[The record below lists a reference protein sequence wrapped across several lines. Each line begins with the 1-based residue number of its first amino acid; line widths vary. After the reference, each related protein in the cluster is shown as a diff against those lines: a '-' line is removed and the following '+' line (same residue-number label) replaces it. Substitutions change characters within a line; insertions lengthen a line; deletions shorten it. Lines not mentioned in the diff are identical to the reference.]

1 MKKDLGPLEEL
12 QIRYNKRFAS
22 KGLIVNDVVEI
33 SQATMAEN
41 GRGDQFGVAIQKDV
55 NNVAVSSLKIEDV
68 ISIIL
73 EKKDNL
79 NYRAL
84 WG

>member
-1 MKKDLGPLEEL
+1 
-12 QIRYNKRFAS
+12 
-22 KGLIVNDVVEI
+22 
-33 SQATMAEN
+33 MAEN

-73 EKKDNL
+73 EKKDEFKL
-79 NYRAL
+79 SSIMGLIR
-84 WG
+84 

>member
-1 MKKDLGPLEEL
+1 
-12 QIRYNKRFAS
+12 
-22 KGLIVNDVVEI
+22 
-33 SQATMAEN
+33 MAEN